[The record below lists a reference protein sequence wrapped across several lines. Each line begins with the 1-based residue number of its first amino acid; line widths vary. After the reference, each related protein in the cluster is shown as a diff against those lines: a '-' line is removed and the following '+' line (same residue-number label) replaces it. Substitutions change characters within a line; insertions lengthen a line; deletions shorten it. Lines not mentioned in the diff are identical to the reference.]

1 MHSVQTSCFFFQFD
15 VGTGSSRC
23 KMFQSPR
30 SDHSIV
36 LPVDHL
42 CGCDRGDH
50 HGLHHPPRR
59 CSPKRGLWGQ
69 QQTHHEFCRCTPGPD
84 PVRLEHLSKFSE
96 ELSPGHE
103 LHTNATLTHLMAVES
118 TYCYS
123 MCFVCAEFSVCCVRW
138 PTKVRWL
145 SHGLEII
152 YWNFRS
158 RTRPPNTLIMDVI
171 CI

>member
-69 QQTHHEFCRCTPGPD
+69 RQTHHEFCRCTPGPD

-103 LHTNATLTHLMAVES
+103 LNTNATLTHLMAVE
-118 TYCYS
+118 TKHILLQALNLA
-123 MCFVCAEFSVCCVRW
+123 CAVWDGQQRCVGHLMDWRLYIGISGAG
-138 PTKVRWL
+138 PGHQT
-145 SHGLEII
+145 
-152 YWNFRS
+152 RS
-158 RTRPPNTLIMDVI
+158 LWMSSI
-171 CI
+171 